1 MWQGPRKELC
11 FSQFIIISFLS
22 GEKKKFLVMKR
33 KGMVAIWGKLCIKD
47 VVMIKA
53 SDTYKRKTKDAEKKM
68 GCAKTDE
75 WSRQV

>member
-1 MWQGPRKELC
+1 
-11 FSQFIIISFLS
+11 
-22 GEKKKFLVMKR
+22 MKR
-33 KGMVAIWGKLCIKD
+33 KGMVAIWGKLCIKY

-75 WSRQV
+75 